1 MFTNAKA
8 KQILEELVGRSSSGN
23 IYFGLSTS
31 TPNRDGT
38 NVTEPSSETGYSRV
52 RIRYSQL
59 DGSTYVFNEPA
70 YDSSTNTVK
79 TSNQVQIMFPEAKS
93 SWGTI
98 THFVIYTSSTG
109 GTPIAY
115 GALTSSVS
123 PSANQIAIIP
133 VGGAVLEI
141 E

>member
-8 KQILEELVGRSSSGN
+8 KEILEQLVGRSSVGN
-23 IYFGLSTS
+23 IYFGLSTT
-31 TPNRDGT
+31 TPSRDGT
-38 NVTEPSSETGYSRV
+38 NVTEPASGTGYTRV
-52 RIRYSQL
+52 RIKFSQL
-59 DGSTYVFNEPA
+59 DGTTYVFTEPA
-70 YDSSTNTVK
+70 YDSATNTVK
-79 TSNQVQIMFPEAKS
+79 SSNQVQIMFPEAKS

-98 THFVIYTSSTG
+98 THFVVYTSSTG

-123 PSANQIAIIP
+123 PTANQIAIIP
-133 VGGAVLEI
+133 VGGAILEI